1 MQGLLNTA
9 FSLEATSYWLPMIWC
24 LGAGLLL
31 RGMPQRSLLIDGRVE
46 KRWYWFTVLLLV
58 TPYILWATYR
68 SNFGDTYAYVLIF
81 NRAPNNLAELRTYLA
96 TAEDIDPGFYTFITI
111 MKMFGLSNFQDF
123 FLIIAT
129 VQILCMSYT
138 FRKYSDNFW
147 LCIFLFIAS
156 TDYMSWMF
164 NGIRQFIATCLIFA
178 GFDLLVKRRYKLYA
192 CVILLASTFH
202 GSAILMLPL
211 TYVMNGP
218 ALNRKTML
226 LIIGTALIVPFI
238 DNVMPLLESSLSG
251 TQYSDIMSDSSWI
264 NDDGTNIIRVLVY
277 SVPALMALVGKRY
290 VECSND
296 RVLNLCVNASMITMA
311 LYLVSAV
318 TSGIYIGRLPIYTTL
333 HGYMALPKL
342 INMIFEKQSA
352 RFINVAMIGF
362 YLLFFVYQMRQWG
375 VI

>member
-46 KRWYWFTVLLLV
+46 NRWYWFTVLLLV

-68 SNFGDTYAYVLIF
+68 RSFGDTYAYVLIF
-81 NRAPNNLAELRTYLA
+81 DRAPNNLAELRTYLA

-111 MKMFGLSNFQDF
+111 LKMFGLSNFQDF

-178 GFDLLVKRRYKLYA
+178 GFDLLVKRRYMLYA

-226 LIIGTALIVPFI
+226 LIIGTALIIPFI
-238 DNVMPLLESSLSG
+238 DNVMPLLESSLSD

-296 RVLNLCVNASMITMA
+296 RTLNLCVNASMITMA